1 MEFSFLKKK
10 ILEGQK
16 KYMIALDTF
25 FYTFFK
31 KIKNKECKNWAQ
43 KLVFIIHQKTYGK
56 VNYIL
61 LY

>member
-1 MEFSFLKKK
+1 MEFSFFLKK

-16 KYMIALDTF
+16 KYMIASDTF
-25 FYTFFK
+25 FLYFLK
-31 KIKNKECKNWAQ
+31 KKNKEGKNWAQ